1 MNKLQAIES
10 QIYNRSSMW
19 ARWMLSAVLL
29 WVFCPGMTASPLP
42 DSLLTRDAIYRYMFV
57 DPGKSRDIIDDMRA
71 RKTLPEWK
79 LDLAEGNLCFSLCL
93 FNKAL
98 AFYTRAY
105 KSNAVQANDSL
116 KMVVLTRLIE
126 AYDVKFDEKD
136 FPRYTHELYAL
147 AKRCNNAVYMAM
159 ALFMDGKRAHY
170 QGDEQEGFKRCE
182 EAVHMM

>member
-1 MNKLQAIES
+1 MNKLQTIES

-19 ARWMLSAVLL
+19 VRRMLSAALL
-29 WVFCPGMTASPLP
+29 WVFSQGMAASPLP
-42 DSLLTRDAIYRYMFV
+42 DSLLTRDAAYRYMFV

-126 AYDVKFDEKD
+126 AYDIKFDEKD

-147 AKRCNNAVYMAM
+147 AKRCNNVVYMAM

-170 QGDEQEGFKRCE
+170 QGDEQEGYKRC
-182 EAVHMM
+182 

>member
-1 MNKLQAIES
+1 
-10 QIYNRSSMW
+10 MW

-71 RKTLPEWK
+71 RKILPEWK

-98 AFYTRAY
+98 AFYTRVY
-105 KSNAVQANDSL
+105 KSNAVQTNDSL
-116 KMVVLTRLIE
+116 
-126 AYDVKFDEKD
+126 
-136 FPRYTHELYAL
+136 P
-147 AKRCNNAVYMAM
+147 
-159 ALFMDGKRAHY
+159 
-170 QGDEQEGFKRCE
+170 
-182 EAVHMM
+182 

>member
-1 MNKLQAIES
+1 MNKLQTIES

-71 RKTLPEWK
+71 HKTLPEWK

-98 AFYTRAY
+98 AFYTRVY

-126 AYDVKFDEKD
+126 AYDVKFDEKT
-136 FPRYTHELYAL
+136 FPAIPTNSMPLLRAVTTLSIWLWRCSWTASAL
-147 AKRCNNAVYMAM
+147 TTRVMSRKASNAAR
-159 ALFMDGKRAHY
+159 KPSI
-170 QGDEQEGFKRCE
+170 
-182 EAVHMM
+182 